1 MLKCLLINAQKLMTI
16 IILAGVQMH
25 RLRVPRHAPRRRRA
39 APAHHAPLLLL
50 RPDGHL
56 RRLGRRRAAPGLGRV
71 GGGGRFETGPAL
83 AGLSV
88 VAEVK

>member
-1 MLKCLLINAQKLMTI
+1 MTI

-56 RRLGRRRAAPGLGRV
+56 RRLGRRRAAAGLGR
-71 GGGGRFETGPAL
+71 GGRFETGPAL